1 MRPRASIEEG
11 KIQTKSKREDF
22 SFAQDRLDFPFRR
35 WPDIFSK
42 GRSIQ
47 ASNDMRVLHKSG
59 QLETR

>member
-11 KIQTKSKREDF
+11 KIQKNSKRVDF
-22 SFAQDRLDFPFRR
+22 PLAQEGLDFPFRR
-35 WPDIFSK
+35 WPDIFPK